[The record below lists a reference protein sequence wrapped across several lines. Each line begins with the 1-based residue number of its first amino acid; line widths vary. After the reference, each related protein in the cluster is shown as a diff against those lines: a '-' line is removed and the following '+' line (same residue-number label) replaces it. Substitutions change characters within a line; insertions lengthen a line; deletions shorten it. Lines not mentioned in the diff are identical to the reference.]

1 MFLIEKF
8 DLIVFDFDGVFTD
21 NGVTLSEIGEES
33 VRCSRA
39 DGLGINMLKRHIK
52 RNGFTCKLLVLST
65 EINPVVSKRCEKLGL
80 DYVQG
85 IGNKKQYLVEYF
97 AQKNQRSST
106 PWDKIL
112 YLGNDLND
120 LQVMELSQ
128 SFAPIDAHPRIKS
141 VATKVF
147 DERGGEGFVRAAI
160 EFLLQVEKMTT
171 EELSELIF
179 DCRNWDQPQW

>member
-1 MFLIEKF
+1 MFQIEQF
-8 DLIVFDFDGVFTD
+8 ELIVFDFEGVFTD
-21 NGVTLSEIGEES
+21 NALILSEKGEES

-52 RNGFTCKLLVLST
+52 NNKIQSKLLVLST

-85 IGNKKQYLVEYF
+85 IDNKKQHLVEYF
-97 AQKNQRSST
+97 SQKGQGLPT
-106 PWDKIL
+106 PWEKIL
-112 YLGNDLND
+112 YFGNDLND
-120 LQVMELSQ
+120 LQIMELSP
-128 SFAPIDAHPRIKS
+128 SFAPVDAHPRIKS

-147 DERGGEGFVRAAI
+147 NERGGEGFVRAAI
-160 EFLLQVEKMTT
+160 EFLLQVEKMTS

-179 DCRNWDQPQW
+179 DR

>member
-1 MFLIEKF
+1 VFQIGQFE
-8 DLIVFDFDGVFTD
+8 LIVFDFDGVFTD
-21 NGVTLSEIGEES
+21 NAVILSEKGEES

-52 RNGFTCKLLVLST
+52 NNKIQSKLLVLST

-85 IGNKKQYLVEYF
+85 IDNKKQHLVEYF
-97 AQKNQRSST
+97 SQKSQDLPT
-106 PWDKIL
+106 PWEKIL
-112 YLGNDLND
+112 YFGNDLND
-120 LQVMELSQ
+120 LQIMELSP
-128 SFAPIDAHPRIKS
+128 SFAPVDAHPRIKS

-147 DERGGEGFVRAAI
+147 NERGGEGFVRAAI
-160 EFLLQVEKMTT
+160 EFLLQVEKMTS

-179 DCRNWDQPQW
+179 DR

>member
-1 MFLIEKF
+1 VFQIDQFE
-8 DLIVFDFDGVFTD
+8 LIVFDFDGVFTD
-21 NGVTLSEIGEES
+21 NAVILSEKGEES

-52 RNGFTCKLLVLST
+52 NNKIQSKLLVLST

-85 IGNKKQYLVEYF
+85 IDNKKQYLVDYF
-97 AQKNQRSST
+97 SQKSQGSPT
-106 PWDKIL
+106 PWEKIL
-112 YLGNDLND
+112 YFGNDLND
-120 LQVMELSQ
+120 LQIMELSP

-147 DERGGEGFVRAAI
+147 NERGGEGFVRAAI
-160 EFLLQVEKMTT
+160 EFLLQVENMTS

-179 DCRNWDQPQW
+179 DR

>member
-1 MFLIEKF
+1 VFQIDQFELI
-8 DLIVFDFDGVFTD
+8 IFDFDGVFTD
-21 NGVTLSEIGEES
+21 NAVILSEKGEES

-52 RNGFTCKLLVLST
+52 NNKIQSKLLVLST

-85 IGNKKQYLVEYF
+85 LDNKKQYLVDYF
-97 AQKNQRSST
+97 SQESQGLPT
-106 PWDKIL
+106 PWEKIL
-112 YLGNDLND
+112 YFGNDLND
-120 LQVMELSQ
+120 LQIMELSP
-128 SFAPIDAHPRIKS
+128 SFAPVDAHPRIKS

-147 DERGGEGFVRAAI
+147 NERGGEGFVRAAI
-160 EFLLQVEKMTT
+160 EFLLQVENMTS

-179 DCRNWDQPQW
+179 DC

>member
-1 MFLIEKF
+1 MFQIDQFELI
-8 DLIVFDFDGVFTD
+8 IFDFDGVFTD
-21 NGVTLSEIGEES
+21 NAVILSEKGEES

-52 RNGFTCKLLVLST
+52 NNKIQSKLLVLST

-85 IGNKKQYLVEYF
+85 LDNKKQYLVDYF
-97 AQKNQRSST
+97 SQESQGLPT
-106 PWDKIL
+106 PWEKIL
-112 YLGNDLND
+112 YFGNDLND
-120 LQVMELSQ
+120 LQIMELSP
-128 SFAPIDAHPRIKS
+128 SFAPVDAHPRIKS

-147 DERGGEGFVRAAI
+147 NERGGEGFVRAAI
-160 EFLLQVEKMTT
+160 EFLLQVENMTS

-179 DCRNWDQPQW
+179 DC

>member
-1 MFLIEKF
+1 VFQIEQF
-8 DLIVFDFDGVFTD
+8 ELIVFDFDGVFTD
-21 NGVTLSEIGEES
+21 NAVILSEKGEES

-52 RNGFTCKLLVLST
+52 NNKIQSKLLVLST

-85 IGNKKQYLVEYF
+85 VDNKKQYLVEYF
-97 AQKNQRSST
+97 SQKSQGLPT
-106 PWDKIL
+106 PWEKIL
-112 YLGNDLND
+112 YFGNDLND
-120 LQVMELSQ
+120 LQIMELSP
-128 SFAPIDAHPRIKS
+128 SFAPLDAHPRIKS

-147 DERGGEGFVRAAI
+147 NERGGEGFVRAAI
-160 EFLLQVEKMTT
+160 EFLLQVEKMTS

-179 DCRNWDQPQW
+179 DR

>member
-1 MFLIEKF
+1 VFLIEQF
-8 DLIVFDFDGVFTD
+8 ELIIFDFDGVFTD
-21 NGVTLSEIGEES
+21 NAVILSENGEES

-52 RNGFTCKLLVLST
+52 KNQIQCKLLVLST
-65 EINPVVSKRCEKLGL
+65 EINPVVSERCEKLGL

-85 IGNKKQYLVEYF
+85 VDNKKQYLVEYF
-97 AQKNQRSST
+97 AQQTRGAYT
-106 PWDKIL
+106 PWEKIL

-120 LQVMELSQ
+120 LQVMELSS

-141 VATKVF
+141 VTTKVF
-147 DERGGEGFVRAAI
+147 NERGGEGFVRAAI
-160 EFLLQVEKMTT
+160 EFLLQVEKMTS

-179 DCRNWDQPQW
+179 DR

>member
-1 MFLIEKF
+1 MFQIDQFELI
-8 DLIVFDFDGVFTD
+8 IFDFDGVFTD
-21 NGVTLSEIGEES
+21 NAVILSEKGEES

-52 RNGFTCKLLVLST
+52 NNKIQSKLLVLST

-85 IGNKKQYLVEYF
+85 IDNKKQYLVDYF
-97 AQKNQRSST
+97 SQESQGLPT
-106 PWDKIL
+106 PWEKIL
-112 YLGNDLND
+112 YFGNDLND
-120 LQVMELSQ
+120 LQIMELSP
-128 SFAPIDAHPRIKS
+128 SFAPVDAHPRIKS

-147 DERGGEGFVRAAI
+147 NERGGEGFVRAAI
-160 EFLLQVEKMTT
+160 EFLLQVENMTS

-179 DCRNWDQPQW
+179 DC

>member
-1 MFLIEKF
+1 MFQIDQFE
-8 DLIVFDFDGVFTD
+8 LIVFDFDGVFTD
-21 NGVTLSEIGEES
+21 NAVILSEKGEES

-52 RNGFTCKLLVLST
+52 NNKIQSKLLVLST

-85 IGNKKQYLVEYF
+85 IDNKKQYLVDYF
-97 AQKNQRSST
+97 SQKSQGSPT
-106 PWDKIL
+106 PWEKIL
-112 YLGNDLND
+112 YFGNDLND
-120 LQVMELSQ
+120 LQIMELSP

-147 DERGGEGFVRAAI
+147 NERGGEGFVRAAI
-160 EFLLQVEKMTT
+160 EFLLQVENMTS

-179 DCRNWDQPQW
+179 DR

>member
-1 MFLIEKF
+1 VFQIDQFELI
-8 DLIVFDFDGVFTD
+8 IFDFDGVFTD
-21 NGVTLSEIGEES
+21 NAVILSEKGEES

-52 RNGFTCKLLVLST
+52 NNKIQSKLLVLST

-85 IGNKKQYLVEYF
+85 IDNKKQYLVDYF
-97 AQKNQRSST
+97 SQESQGLPT
-106 PWDKIL
+106 PWEKIL
-112 YLGNDLND
+112 YFGNDLND
-120 LQVMELSQ
+120 LQIMELSP
-128 SFAPIDAHPRIKS
+128 SFAPVDAHPRIKS

-147 DERGGEGFVRAAI
+147 NERGGEGFVRAAI
-160 EFLLQVEKMTT
+160 EFLLQVENMTS

-179 DCRNWDQPQW
+179 DC